1 MLVISIT
8 NQKGGVGKTTTTYH
22 LARAASRRNLRT
34 LVIDLDPQGNLSD
47 SLTELEE
54 KQAGMADVLSAS
66 SSYCLDE
73 VVVETAWNGV
83 YLAPSGGDALAVVR
97 NELITSGPGREMR
110 LAEALRRLDGAPFD
124 LVLIDCAPALDALT
138 TNAFTAADGV
148 LVVTQSRLYSA
159 TGLAHLL
166 DAVEAVRAYYNP
178 CLSVVGVLVNQ
189 HRANWPAHAKRVASR
204 YSTPRF
210 RTGWRSP
217 TAPRREWASTIGPAP
232 LRSWW
237 TCMTRTW
244 PPWWP
249 HWEVLGHEC
258 PSDAQEIG
266 PDRRRRRGDRPR
278 SPRTASRARPWGR
291 PGRSGG
297 EAHRAGAFP
306 SHGRG
311 AGGVVDDGAD
321 HGRAVDERVGD
332 RGPGGAPRV

>member
-22 LARAASRRNLRT
+22 LARAASRRSLRT

-189 HRANWPAHAKRVASR
+189 HRANTSQGKHWNSELASACQARGLTLLDPPVPDRVAISD
-204 YSTPRF
+204 SSEAGVGLDDWP
-210 RTGWRSP
+210 G
-217 TAPRREWASTIGPAP
+217 APAE
-232 LRSWW
+232 L
-237 TCMTRTW
+237 
-244 PPWWP
+244 
-249 HWEVLGHEC
+249 V
-258 PSDAQEIG
+258 DVY
-266 PDRRRRRGDRPR
+266 D
-278 SPRTASRARPWGR
+278 
-291 PGRSGG
+291 
-297 EAHRAGAFP
+297 
-306 SHGRG
+306 SHL
-311 AGGVVDDGAD
+311 AAVVAALGGVGA
-321 HGRAVDERVGD
+321 
-332 RGPGGAPRV
+332 

>member
-189 HRANWPAHAKRVASR
+189 HRANTSQGRHWNSELASACQARGLALLDPPVPDRVAISD
-204 YSTPRF
+204 SSEAGVGLDDWP
-210 RTGWRSP
+210 G
-217 TAPRREWASTIGPAP
+217 APAE
-232 LRSWW
+232 L
-237 TCMTRTW
+237 
-244 PPWWP
+244 
-249 HWEVLGHEC
+249 V
-258 PSDAQEIG
+258 DVY
-266 PDRRRRRGDRPR
+266 D
-278 SPRTASRARPWGR
+278 
-291 PGRSGG
+291 
-297 EAHRAGAFP
+297 
-306 SHGRG
+306 SHL
-311 AGGVVDDGAD
+311 AAVVAALGGVGA
-321 HGRAVDERVGD
+321 
-332 RGPGGAPRV
+332 

>member
-22 LARAASRRNLRT
+22 LARAAARRNLST

-47 SLTELEE
+47 SLTEVEE

-189 HRANWPAHAKRVASR
+189 HRANTSQGKHWNGELASACQARGLALLDPPVPDRVAISD
-204 YSTPRF
+204 SSEAGVGLDDWP
-210 RTGWRSP
+210 G
-217 TAPRREWASTIGPAP
+217 APAE
-232 LRSWW
+232 L
-237 TCMTRTW
+237 
-244 PPWWP
+244 
-249 HWEVLGHEC
+249 V
-258 PSDAQEIG
+258 DVY
-266 PDRRRRRGDRPR
+266 D
-278 SPRTASRARPWGR
+278 
-291 PGRSGG
+291 
-297 EAHRAGAFP
+297 
-306 SHGRG
+306 SHL
-311 AGGVVDDGAD
+311 AAVVSALGGVGA
-321 HGRAVDERVGD
+321 
-332 RGPGGAPRV
+332 

>member
-22 LARAASRRNLRT
+22 LARAASRGNLRT

-189 HRANWPAHAKRVASR
+189 HRANTSQGKHWNSELASACQARGLALLDPPVPDRVAISD
-204 YSTPRF
+204 SSEAGVGLDDWP
-210 RTGWRSP
+210 G
-217 TAPRREWASTIGPAP
+217 APAE
-232 LRSWW
+232 L
-237 TCMTRTW
+237 
-244 PPWWP
+244 
-249 HWEVLGHEC
+249 V
-258 PSDAQEIG
+258 DVY
-266 PDRRRRRGDRPR
+266 D
-278 SPRTASRARPWGR
+278 
-291 PGRSGG
+291 
-297 EAHRAGAFP
+297 
-306 SHGRG
+306 SHL
-311 AGGVVDDGAD
+311 AAVVAALGGVGA
-321 HGRAVDERVGD
+321 
-332 RGPGGAPRV
+332 